1 MVTLCGTVFTE
12 VILVEKRTADSGMH
26 IVELRWE
33 HFIMG
38 LLSGSYN
45 LAGAKREAT
54 RLGIPAV
61 DYQYVCMLFSADK
74 MPLTSALIDP
84 AGLVQ
89 EMLRKHGRGFAISL
103 PNAAVLGVLSLPGN
117 RTKFDRIIYESAEE
131 IKTRLELATEETV
144 TVGVGEIVYELSNLN
159 ASFAAAKK
167 CLDRKEYT
175 GGDRIYTY
183 TEPRQVLPDCPYALP
198 CEKRLSSSV
207 RKGSLIDAK
216 QNIEEIRDALE
227 KMSDSLRPI
236 DYKFFFL
243 ETVVCLSMSTGAS
256 AKSDRR
262 VCSANLNIFEMVARV
277 KDSQSYTEEA
287 GAYLE
292 SLFKLS
298 GTKEKSKK
306 RLQIDTAVSYINSHY
321 SEKITLEDLAE
332 LCELSVSYFCKLFK
346 SEIGE
351 SFADYLTWVRIEKA
365 IDLLRDPK
373 MKIYEISE
381 EVGYSDVQYFNKVF
395 RDTTGVSPSFYRNH
409 LLFSSD

>member
-26 IVELRWE
+26 IVELRRE

-243 ETVVCLSMSTGAS
+243 ETVVCLSMSTGTS

>member
-1 MVTLCGTVFTE
+1 MEKKTL
-12 VILVEKRTADSGMH
+12 DSGMY

-45 LAGAKREAT
+45 PAGAKREAT

-61 DYQYVCMLFSADK
+61 DHQYVCMLFSADK
-74 MPLTSALIDP
+74 RPLTTALIDP
-84 AGLVQ
+84 SGLVQ

-103 PNAAVLGVLSLPGN
+103 PNAAVLGILSLPDN
-117 RTKFDRIIYESAEE
+117 RTKFDRIIYETAED
-131 IKTRLELATEETV
+131 IKARLELATEETV
-144 TVGVGEIVYELSNLN
+144 TVGVGEIVYELSKLD

-167 CLDRKEYT
+167 CIDRREYT

-183 TEPRQVLPDCPYALP
+183 SEPRQVLPDCPFALP

-216 QNIEEIRDALE
+216 QNIEEIRDTLE
-227 KMSDSLRPI
+227 KMNESLRPI

-243 ETVVCLSMSTGAS
+243 ETVVCLSLSTGAA
-256 AKSDRR
+256 AKADRR

-277 KDSQSYTEEA
+277 KDSQSYAEEA
-287 GAYLE
+287 VAYIE

-351 SFADYLTWVRIEKA
+351 SFADYLTWVRVEKA
-365 IDLLRDPK
+365 IELLRDPK

-395 RDTTGVSPSFYRNH
+395 RDTTGVSPSVYRNH